1 MKAFSMI
8 LIMKFIGY
16 LVSNILIS
24 VFIIYIFH
32 CIWRFILNKFST
44 KKKKDMVNNQIN
56 KYNKLIRDLEESNQ
70 ENIEKNEFSKEI
82 KESIESDL
90 SEFVDV

>member
-1 MKAFSMI
+1 
-8 LIMKFIGY
+8 MKFIGY

-56 KYNKLIRDLEESNQ
+56 KYNKLVKDLEESNK
-70 ENIEKNEFSKEI
+70 ENLEKMSLVK
-82 KESIESDL
+82 K
-90 SEFVDV
+90 

>member
-1 MKAFSMI
+1 
-8 LIMKFIGY
+8 MKFIGY

-82 KESIESDL
+82 KESIENDL

>member
-1 MKAFSMI
+1 
-8 LIMKFIGY
+8 MKFIGY

-56 KYNKLIRDLEESNQ
+56 KYNKLVKDLEESNK
-70 ENIEKNEFSKEI
+70 ENLEKNEFSKEI

>member
-1 MKAFSMI
+1 
-8 LIMKFIGY
+8 MKFIGY

-56 KYNKLIRDLEESNQ
+56 KYNKLIRDLEESNL

-82 KESIESDL
+82 KESIENDL

>member
-1 MKAFSMI
+1 
-8 LIMKFIGY
+8 MKFIGY

-70 ENIEKNEFSKEI
+70 ENLEKNEFSKEI
-82 KESIESDL
+82 KESIENDL

>member
-1 MKAFSMI
+1 
-8 LIMKFIGY
+8 MKFIGY

-56 KYNKLIRDLEESNQ
+56 KYNKLIKDLEESNQ
-70 ENIEKNEFSKEI
+70 ENLEKNEFSKEI
-82 KESIESDL
+82 KESIENDL

>member
-1 MKAFSMI
+1 
-8 LIMKFIGY
+8 MKFIGY

-32 CIWRFILNKFST
+32 CIWRFILKKFST

-70 ENIEKNEFSKEI
+70 ENLEKNEFSKEI
-82 KESIESDL
+82 KESIENDL